1 MFRFASPYAFVLLAL
16 IPLVMWYR
24 RRHRPVAMAATAVQ
38 SVNDIGPSP
47 ALTLRRMMPLLYY
60 LMLILLVTALARP
73 QWGTRRMPVTTE
85 GVNIILAMDLSG
97 SMGAMDFSH
106 NGRPITRLR
115 AVKMVVRDFIAQRG
129 GDRIGLVVFGSQ
141 AYTQLPLT
149 QDYQTI
155 AAILDRLEIGAAG
168 PNTAIGDA
176 IGISLKRI
184 ADIKSRANVII
195 LLSDGSS
202 NSGEFEPQVA
212 AGIARDKGVKIH
224 TIGVGGTGRAPFLVD
239 DPIFGKRQIYQQV
252 KLDETTLRAI
262 AKETDGLYFHARDL
276 AGLKKIYATID
287 TLEKTKVEAPGF
299 AEYNELY
306 TYLLLPA
313 ILLLGVW
320 IVLKNTRFLA
330 IP

>member
-1 MFRFASPYAFVLLAL
+1 MFRFASPYAFLLLAI
-16 IPLVMWYR
+16 IPLVVWYR
-24 RRHRPVAMAATAVQ
+24 RRQRPAAMAATAVYA
-38 SVNDIGPSP
+38 VGEIKPSP
-47 ALTLRRMMPLLYY
+47 ALALHRAMPLLYS
-60 LMLILLVTALARP
+60 LMLVLLITALARP

-85 GVNIILAMDLSG
+85 GINIVLAMDLSG

-106 NGRPITRLR
+106 NGRPVTRLE
-115 AVKMVVRDFIAQRG
+115 AVKLVVQDFIARRG

-155 AAILDRLEIGAAG
+155 AAILERLDIGAAG

-184 ADIKSRANVII
+184 ADIKSRTNIII
-195 LLSDGSS
+195 LLSDGRS
-202 NSGEFEPQVA
+202 NSGELEPQTA
-212 AGIARDKGVKIH
+212 ADIARDKGIKIY

-239 DPIFGKRQIYQQV
+239 DPIFGKRQVYQQV
-252 KLDETTLRAI
+252 ELDEATLRNI
-262 AKETDGLYFHARDL
+262 ADTTGGLYFHARDL
-276 AGLKKIYATID
+276 EGLKKIYATID
-287 TLEKTKVEAPGF
+287 TLEKTKVEAPSF

-306 TYLLLPA
+306 LYFLLPA
-313 ILLLGVW
+313 FILLSGW